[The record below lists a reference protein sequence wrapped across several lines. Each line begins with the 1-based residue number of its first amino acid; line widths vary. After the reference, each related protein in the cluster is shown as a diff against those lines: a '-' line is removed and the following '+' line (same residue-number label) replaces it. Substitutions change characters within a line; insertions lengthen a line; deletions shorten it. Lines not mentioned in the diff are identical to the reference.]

1 MTARIGLVVNPTAGK
16 GRGSAAGR
24 EAHARLSGLGF
35 EVEDLSG
42 PSLAQ
47 ATDRARAGA
56 LGGLAALVVVGGDGM
71 VHLGAN
77 VVAGT
82 EVPLGIVAAGTGNDI
97 ARTLEL
103 PRGDV
108 AASVA
113 AIQHGLAT
121 GPRAI
126 DAVRVGPPGTRRRE
140 WFVGVLSCGIDAA
153 VNARA
158 NGYAWPKGSARYVRA
173 LAGELGRFR
182 PFGYRVTY
190 DGQVWE
196 SPGTVVAVANARWF
210 GGGVKIA
217 PDARVDDGLLDVV
230 VAGPFTK
237 SGVVRIFPGL
247 YHGKHV
253 GDPRVQVLR
262 ARDVL
267 VEAVPALGAVPPPA
281 FADGERIGPL
291 PLQLSVVPG
300 ALSVLA

>member
-1 MTARIGLVVNPTAGK
+1 MTGRVGLVVNPTAGK

-24 EAHARLSGLGF
+24 EAHARLNALGLD
-35 EVEDLSG
+35 VVDLSG

-47 ATDRARAGA
+47 ATDLARQVAV
-56 LGGLAALVVVGGDGM
+56 GGLAALVVVGGDGM

-82 EVPLGIVAAGTGNDI
+82 DVPLGIVAAGTGNDI

-103 PRGDV
+103 PRGEV
-108 AASVA
+108 AASVR
-113 AIQHGLAT
+113 AIEHGLAAGT
-121 GPRAI
+121 RRV

-158 NGYAWPKGSARYVRA
+158 NGYSWPKGSARYVRA
-173 LAGELGRFR
+173 LAAELGKFR

-196 SPGTVVAVANARWF
+196 SPGTVVAVANTRWF

-217 PDARVDDGLLDVV
+217 PDADLHDGLLDVV
-230 VAGPFTK
+230 LAGPFTK
-237 SGVVRIFPGL
+237 RGVVRIFPGL
-247 YHGKHV
+247 YQGRHV

-262 ARDVL
+262 AREVL
-267 VEAVPALGAVPPPA
+267 VEAVPAFGAVPPPA